1 MSKEFPLFTFAV
13 INAQVWSGI
22 FGIPDIDL
30 PPTVAY
36 KPLSESP
43 KLKLKE
49 FAGCAFAINE
59 LDEKE
64 GSKEL
69 ILDYNVVQ
77 PPENKSVEDASG
89 PNFDAALNFI
99 IQDILQKAIDVY
111 ENREGN
117 PTEPSE
123 WRCVYEKSDPVLKAG
138 LLYWQ
143 QRKDSLW

>member
-1 MSKEFPLFTFAV
+1 M
-13 INAQVWSGI
+13 QVKYEPW
-22 FGIPDIDL
+22 
-30 PPTVAY
+30 V
-36 KPLSESP
+36 
-43 KLKLKE
+43 LKTEDNEVWGVKILDGE

-69 ILDYNVVQ
+69 ILDYNVVS
-77 PPENKSVEDASG
+77 PPENKSVEDARG

-123 WRCVYEKSDPVLKAG
+123 
-138 LLYWQ
+138 
-143 QRKDSLW
+143 

>member
-1 MSKEFPLFTFAV
+1 M
-13 INAQVWSGI
+13 QVKYEPWVVKTE
-22 FGIPDIDL
+22 D
-30 PPTVAY
+30 
-36 KPLSESP
+36 SEVWGV
-43 KLKLKE
+43 KILDGE

-69 ILDYNVVQ
+69 ILDYNVVS

-123 WRCVYEKSDPVLKAG
+123 
-138 LLYWQ
+138 
-143 QRKDSLW
+143 

>member
-1 MSKEFPLFTFAV
+1 M
-13 INAQVWSGI
+13 QVKYEPW
-22 FGIPDIDL
+22 
-30 PPTVAY
+30 V
-36 KPLSESP
+36 
-43 KLKLKE
+43 LKTEDNEVWGVKILDGE

-99 IQDILQKAIDVY
+99 IQDILQKAIDEY
-111 ENREGN
+111 ENRKGN
-117 PTEPSE
+117 LTEPGE
-123 WRCVYEKSDPVLKAG
+123 
-138 LLYWQ
+138 
-143 QRKDSLW
+143 

>member
-1 MSKEFPLFTFAV
+1 M
-13 INAQVWSGI
+13 QVKYEPW
-22 FGIPDIDL
+22 
-30 PPTVAY
+30 V
-36 KPLSESP
+36 
-43 KLKLKE
+43 LKTEDNEVWGVKILDGE

-89 PNFDAALNFI
+89 PNFEAALNFI
-99 IQDILQKAIDVY
+99 IQDILQKAINAY

-117 PTEPSE
+117 PTEPGE
-123 WRCVYEKSDPVLKAG
+123 
-138 LLYWQ
+138 
-143 QRKDSLW
+143 